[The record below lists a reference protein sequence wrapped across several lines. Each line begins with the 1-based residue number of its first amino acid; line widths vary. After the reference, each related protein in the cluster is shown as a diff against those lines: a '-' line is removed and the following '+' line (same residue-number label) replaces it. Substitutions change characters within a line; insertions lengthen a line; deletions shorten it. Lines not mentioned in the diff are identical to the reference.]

1 MVNLSN
7 LPLRPQAPPGRG
19 ERTLEKTP
27 PVEVPGETLEARL
40 PKGLAAR
47 PQNSQN
53 HSRSCFCPTL
63 CPLGSSDWIPLWPW
77 QDRTARLTGTPVCWV
92 EMICVPVT
100 LLSLLRCLPLLRGLA
115 VAGPRPRQ
123 ETPFGGKVR
132 PPLASSEVR
141 DPPGP
146 GCSLPRNSVYVL
158 FWSVGDLFTWRSRLL
173 LPTNFILQK

>member
-100 LLSLLRCLPLLRGLA
+100 LALSATAERAGGGGPKAKARNTLWWQGPSSPGQLRGA
-115 VAGPRPRQ
+115 RP
-123 ETPFGGKVR
+123 
-132 PPLASSEVR
+132 
-141 DPPGP
+141 
-146 GCSLPRNSVYVL
+146 
-158 FWSVGDLFTWRSRLL
+158 TWAWL
-173 LPTNFILQK
+173 LPPQKQCVCIILECR